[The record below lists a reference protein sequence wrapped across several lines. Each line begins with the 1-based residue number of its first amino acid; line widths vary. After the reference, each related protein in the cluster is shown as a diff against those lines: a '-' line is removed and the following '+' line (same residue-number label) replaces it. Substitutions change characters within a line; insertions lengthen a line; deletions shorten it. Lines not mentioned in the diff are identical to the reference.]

1 MPANVLQ
8 LHLLT
13 GMVVF

>member
-1 MPANVLQ
+1 MYLQ

-13 GMVVF
+13 QQA